1 MQPGMTSLGRMG
13 ANIVHRLMHKGHDL
27 RREFGGHV
35 EVKAAAA

>member
-1 MQPGMTSLGRMG
+1 MQFGMIGLGRMG
-13 ANIVHRLMHKGHDL
+13 GNIVHRLMHRSHDL